1 MFRPRLSFR
10 EHYLC
15 EAIRLLVRA
24 DRDLAVGAEY
34 VNGGEELLVDILDEN
49 FYGLCEDF
57 AVFL

>member
-1 MFRPRLSFR
+1 M
-10 EHYLC
+10 
-15 EAIRLLVRA
+15 RA